1 MNIMLKSFAV
11 SALALAL
18 AGCGAENSDQYASED
33 LELATDDDKQA
44 YALGTSVGRY
54 VADNLE
60 QQEEAE
66 IMLERDIVVAA
77 FIDAIRDE
85 SQMDDE
91 AAEENLAVLRERV
104 LEQRQEV
111 VGGRAQRE
119 GEEYQAENA
128 ERDDVQTTESGL
140 QYEVIREG
148 EGESPGE
155 DDFVE
160 VHYEGRL
167 VNGEI
172 FDSSYERGEPAS
184 FPLNRVIPGWTEGLQ
199 LMTEGAHYRF
209 VIPADQAYGEREVGN
224 GTIPPNSTL
233 IFEVELL
240 EILDEE
246 DME

>member
-11 SALALAL
+11 SALALAI
-18 AGCGAENSDQYASED
+18 AGCGADNSDQYTATD
-33 LELATDDDKQA
+33 LELASDDDKQA
-44 YALGTSVGRY
+44 YALGASVGRY

-66 IMLERDIVVAA
+66 IMLERDIVIAA
-77 FIDAIRDE
+77 FIDALHNE
-85 SQMDDE
+85 SQMDED
-91 AAEENLAVLRERV
+91 AAEESLAVLRERV
-104 LEQRQEV
+104 LEQRQQV

-128 ERDDVQTTESGL
+128 ERDEVQITESGL

-148 EGESPGE
+148 EGASPGAE
-155 DDFVE
+155 DFVE

-172 FDSSYERGEPAS
+172 FDSSYERGEPAA

-199 LMTEGAHYRF
+199 LMNEGAHYRF
-209 VIPADQAYGEREVGN
+209 VIPAELAYGEREVGN

-240 EILDEE
+240 EILDE
-246 DME
+246 DAME